1 MPMNGHKGD
10 RMRLVSGLSLTVAA
24 ALVLA
29 AVGCGK
35 MGELKARKN
44 YKEANQA
51 YAQQDY
57 KRASE
62 LYELTLQ
69 ADPDDP
75 SLANAYFYLGNS
87 YDNLYKPSK
96 KGDPAN
102 DELLAKAIQNYQQ
115 AAERLSK
122 SSDKKDKERGNLSM
136 KFLVAAFGPDKLNDP
151 AKAEPVVQRMI
162 QLDPGE
168 TENYF
173 MLAKIYD
180 DAGAYENEEEVL
192 LKAKEIKP
200 NDPLVYMNLAG
211 HYKRQG
217 QTEKMIKATE
227 DRAAREPNNP
237 EAHYTVATF
246 YWDEAF
252 RDTTLKENQKREY
265 LQKGIAEIDKAIQI
279 KPDYSEALVI
289 KGLLLRLQANMEK
302 DQSKQA
308 ELIKEAKALADKA
321 EDLRKKKA
329 AGVTH

>member
-24 ALVLA
+24 ALVLT

-62 LYELTLQ
+62 LYELTIQ
-69 ADPDDP
+69 ADPDNP
-75 SLANAYFYLGNS
+75 GLANAYFYLGNS

-122 SSDKKDKERGNLSM
+122 SSDKKDKERGNLAM

-180 DAGAYENEEEVL
+180 DAGVYENEEDVL

-211 HYKRQG
+211 YYKRQG

-265 LQKGIAEIDKAIQI
+265 LQRGIVEIDKALQI

-302 DQSKQA
+302 DVAKQND
-308 ELIKEAKALADKA
+308 LIKEAKALADKA

-329 AGVTH
+329 AGVIH

>member
-1 MPMNGHKGD
+1 MPMNGHRGD
-10 RMRLVSGLSLTVAA
+10 RMRVVSGLSLTVAA
-24 ALVLA
+24 LVSTT
-29 AVGCGK
+29 VGCGK

-51 YAQQDY
+51 YSQQDY
-57 KRASE
+57 KTAAE
-62 LYELTLQ
+62 KYDLTLQ
-69 ADPDDP
+69 ADPDNP
-75 SLANAYFYLGNS
+75 ALAPAYFYLGNS
-87 YDNLYKPSK
+87 YDNMYKPSK

-102 DELLAKAIQNYQQ
+102 DELLTKAIQNYQQ

-122 SSDKKDKERGNLSM
+122 SSEKKDKNLGNLSM
-136 KFLVAAFGPDKLNDP
+136 KYLVAAFGADKLNDP

-180 DAGAYENEEEVL
+180 DAGVYENEEEVL
-192 LKAKEIKP
+192 LKAKEVKP
-200 NDPLVYMNLAG
+200 NDPAVYMTLAG
-211 HYKRQG
+211 YYKRQG

-227 DRAAREPNNP
+227 DRAEREPNNP
-237 EAHYTVATF
+237 EAHYTVGTF

-252 RDTTLKENQKREY
+252 KDTTLKENQKRDY
-265 LQKGIAEIDKAIQI
+265 LQRGIAEIDKAIQI

-302 DQSKQA
+302 DPAKQND
-308 ELIKEAKALADKA
+308 LISRAKALSDKA
-321 EDLRKKKA
+321 EELRKRKA

>member
-24 ALVLA
+24 AVVLT

-62 LYELTLQ
+62 LYELTIQ
-69 ADPDDP
+69 ADPDNP

-122 SSDKKDKERGNLSM
+122 SSDKKDKERGNLAM

-180 DAGAYENEEEVL
+180 DAGVYENEEDVL

-211 HYKRQG
+211 YYKRQG

-265 LQKGIAEIDKAIQI
+265 LSRGIVEIDKALQI

-302 DQSKQA
+302 DVAKQN
-308 ELIKEAKALADKA
+308 ELIKEAKGLADKA

-329 AGVTH
+329 AGVIH

>member
-24 ALVLA
+24 AVVLT
-29 AVGCGK
+29 GCGK

-57 KRASE
+57 KTAAE
-62 LYELTLQ
+62 KYDLTLQ
-69 ADPDDP
+69 ADPDNP
-75 SLANAYFYLGNS
+75 ALAPAYFYLGNS

-122 SSDKKDKERGNLSM
+122 SSEKKDKNLGNLSM
-136 KFLVAAFGPDKLNDP
+136 KYLVAAFGADKLNDP

-180 DAGAYENEEEVL
+180 DAGVYENEEEVL
-192 LKAKEIKP
+192 LKAKEVKP
-200 NDPLVYMNLAG
+200 NDPAVYMTLAG
-211 HYKRQG
+211 YYKRQG

-237 EAHYTVATF
+237 EAHYTVGTF

-252 RDTTLKENQKREY
+252 KDTSLKENQKRDY

-279 KPDYSEALVI
+279 KPDYTEALVI

-302 DQSKQA
+302 DPAKQN
-308 ELIKEAKALADKA
+308 ELIREAKALADKA
-321 EDLRKKKA
+321 EELRKKKA

>member
-10 RMRLVSGLSLTVAA
+10 RMRVVSGLSLTMAA
-24 ALVLA
+24 VLA
-29 AVGCGK
+29 LTAAGCGK

-57 KRASE
+57 KTAAE
-62 LYELTLQ
+62 KYEETIQ
-69 ADPDDP
+69 ADPDNP

-102 DELLAKAIQNYQQ
+102 DALLAKAIQNYQQ

-122 SSDKKDKERGNLSM
+122 SSDKKDKDRGSLSM
-136 KFLVAAFGPDKLNDP
+136 KFLVAAYGPDKLNDP

-162 QLDPGE
+162 QLDPE
-168 TENYF
+168 DTENYF

-180 DAGAYENEEEVL
+180 DAGVYENEEEVL
-192 LKAKEIKP
+192 LKAKDVKP
-200 NDPLVYMNLAG
+200 NDPAVYMTLAG
-211 HYKRQG
+211 YYKRQG

-237 EAHYTVATF
+237 DAHYTVAVF

-252 RDTTLKENQKREY
+252 HDTTLKENQKKEY
-265 LQKGIAEIDKAIQI
+265 LQRGVTEIDKAIQI

-302 DQSKQA
+302 DAGKQA
-308 ELIKEAKALADKA
+308 ELMKEATALAAKA
-321 EDLRKKKA
+321 DDVRKKKV
-329 AGVTH
+329 AGVIR

>member
-24 ALVLA
+24 ALVLT

-62 LYELTLQ
+62 LYELTIQ
-69 ADPDDP
+69 ADPDNP

-122 SSDKKDKERGNLSM
+122 SSDKKDKERGNLAM

-180 DAGAYENEEEVL
+180 DAGVYENEEDVL

-211 HYKRQG
+211 YYKRQG

-265 LQKGIAEIDKAIQI
+265 LSRGIVEIDKALQI

-302 DQSKQA
+302 DVAKQN
-308 ELIKEAKALADKA
+308 ELIKEAKGLADKA

-329 AGVTH
+329 AGVIH

>member
-10 RMRLVSGLSLTVAA
+10 RMRVVSGLSLTVAVGLALTA
-24 ALVLA
+24 A
-29 AVGCGK
+29 GCGK

-57 KRASE
+57 KAAAD
-62 LYELTLQ
+62 LYELTIQ
-69 ADPDDP
+69 ADPDNP
-75 SLANAYFYLGNS
+75 ALAPAYFYLGNS

-102 DELLAKAIQNYQQ
+102 DALLDKAIANYQQ

-122 SSDKKDKERGNLSM
+122 SSEKKDKSLGSLSM
-136 KFLVAAFGPDKLNDP
+136 KYLVAAFGADKLNDP
-151 AKAEPVVQRMI
+151 ARAEPVVQRMI
-162 QLDPGE
+162 QLDPGD

-180 DAGAYENEEEVL
+180 DAGVYENEEDVL
-192 LKAKEIKP
+192 LKAKEVKP
-200 NDPLVYMNLAG
+200 NEPAVYMTLAG
-211 HYKRQG
+211 YYKRQG
-217 QTEKMIKATE
+217 QTEKMMKATE

-237 EAHYTVATF
+237 EAHYTVGTF

-252 RDTTLKENQKREY
+252 KDTTLKEGQKREY

-302 DQSKQA
+302 DPAKQG

-321 EDLRKKKA
+321 EDLRKKKV